1 MNVLKKESEDGKI
14 KQITHIVIAK
24 NQRRGEKK
32 TSLKTLLKSCTFWT
46 FSVLSHFGVV
56 ICHKV
61 YTINAGHTIVYYY
74 TQTI

>member
-32 TSLKTLLKSCTFWT
+32 TSLKTLLKSCTF
-46 FSVLSHFGVV
+46 
-56 ICHKV
+56 
-61 YTINAGHTIVYYY
+61 
-74 TQTI
+74 